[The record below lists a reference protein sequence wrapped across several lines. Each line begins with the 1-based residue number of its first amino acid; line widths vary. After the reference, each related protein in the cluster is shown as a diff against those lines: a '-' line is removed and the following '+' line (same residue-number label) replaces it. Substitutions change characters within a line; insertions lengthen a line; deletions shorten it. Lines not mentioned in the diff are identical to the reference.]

1 MQVEF
6 SVPLASILV
15 AAIAPVLTFFLGLK
29 GAKVEATTLKLDGF
43 VKLVTSLQQ
52 EREEL
57 LRIVRDQLEENNR
70 LRAIVKDPDLPIPL
84 TTPAHEVSHDHH
96 DRQAAPAADARIT
109 INDHG

>member
-1 MQVEF
+1 MEF
-6 SVPLASILV
+6 SVPLAGILV

-29 GAKVEATTLKLDGF
+29 GAKVEDATLKLDGF

-70 LRAIVKDPDLPIPL
+70 LRAIVKEPELPTPL
-84 TTPAHEVSHDHH
+84 TTPAHEVSHDHQ
-96 DRQAAPAADARIT
+96 DRQAAPAAGARIT
-109 INDHG
+109 VTDLG